1 VNPTIALP
9 ESDREAR
16 AQWIAW
22 ALTAGFGLTIVG
34 AIIGAP
40 LFQSTGHA
48 PLASTIYKAFSFVCH
63 QIPERSFHL
72 GGHQFAVCSRCTG
85 LYIGFAVAAL
95 VYPMAR
101 SLTRTDAP
109 RRRWLFLAAVPLL
122 IDFSLTYFGV
132 WSNTHLTRFS
142 TGALLGAVA
151 VFYVM
156 PGLVELSSA
165 FARRFGRKKSLH
177 RRGQSG

>member
-1 VNPTIALP
+1 MNPTIAVP
-9 ESDREAR
+9 AESDPKAR
-16 AQWIAW
+16 APWIAW

-34 AIIGAP
+34 AIVGAP

-48 PLASTIYKAFSFVCH
+48 SFASAVYKAFSFVCH

-72 GGHQFAVCSRCTG
+72 AGHQFAVCSRCTG
-85 LYIGFAVAAL
+85 LYAGFAVAAL
-95 VYPMAR
+95 VYPLAY
-101 SLTRTDAP
+101 SLKRNDTP
-109 RRRWLFLAAVPLL
+109 RRLWLILAAVPLL

-132 WSNTHLTRFS
+132 WSNSHLTRFS

-156 PGLVELSSA
+156 PGLVELSSTIMRR
-165 FARRFGRKKSLH
+165 FARS
-177 RRGQSG
+177 